1 MTNDAT
7 LDAAGATLAE
17 TKLTKGASN
26 RRPTPLTRRVED
38 TSAAPAQS
46 GSLIMLTL
54 RPNGDA
60 FAGNRITLAQEAGFD
75 WLTNTHAMGWKSADT
90 GHEIARF
97 VVHGGLEAIGCLTEI
112 QLHID
117 PQTCE
122 FQWRAGE
129 RLMEK
134 LETYATL
141 IDAYLADG
149 FGSPLDK
156 DALAA
161 VAHHIDTVMEL
172 RRDAEAVARTYTEP
186 SGEVREYSE
195 LSFYYAVTREAGSR
209 KQSYQRVFFDAQ
221 PMDYYPGRAQGMRM
235 AREVV
240 DFFRAHKTA
249 KLPLTEIIRQALERC
264 ETPHGNMQKAEVAN
278 VVSGFME
285 VIETLIAVG
294 SRQLNPAWLTAQIN
308 RNEELQVTWSE
319 REAERKAALAARLR
333 AGREAAKARRL
344 AQGKAGA
351 A

>member
-1 MTNDAT
+1 MSEVIVRP
-7 LDAAGATLAE
+7 E
-17 TKLTKGASN
+17 TAKQSN
-26 RRPTPLTRRVED
+26 TQVAPMRRPTPPKHLMG
-38 TSAAPAQS
+38 SAPPEPAQS
-46 GSLIMLTL
+46 PTLIALTL
-54 RPNGDA
+54 RPNGEH
-60 FAGNRITLAQEAGFD
+60 FTGNRIVCAQEAGFD
-75 WLTNTHAMGWKSADT
+75 WLTNVRAIGWACPDT
-90 GHEIARF
+90 GREIARH
-97 VVHGGLEAIGCLTEI
+97 VVDGYSEATGELSEIGV
-112 QLHID
+112 HID
-117 PQTCE
+117 PHGCAWL
-122 FQWRAGE
+122 WRAGT
-129 RLMEK
+129 RLMEMVAK
-134 LETYATL
+134 YSERIGGHLCDAAGRPLGDTERRAISDH
-141 IDAYLADG
+141 IDA
-149 FGSPLDK
+149 
-156 DALAA
+156 
-161 VAHHIDTVMEL
+161 VMEL

-221 PMDYYPGRAQGMRM
+221 PMDYYSGRAQGMRM

-264 ETPHGNMQKAEVAN
+264 ENHHGNMQKAEVAN

-319 REAERKAALAARLR
+319 REAKRKAALAARLR